1 MKSVPLQ
8 KTRIYITLLLFAVLA
23 FAATELTACKS
34 MFEAMPHKKWGFIDK
49 TGKMV
54 IEPQFDDVLRDQ
66 YGGCFPYTHRLF
78 KNFSDGLCAVRVGN
92 KWGYIDKTGKM
103 VIAAKYDN
111 AGTFS
116 EGLGCVRLG
125 SKCGYVDKTG
135 RLALPLQFDAYE
147 QSNNARSDNPDWD
160 FTSTLVEKFGFS
172 EGLAVSRKDGKEGYI
187 DHSGKFVI
195 EPKFSSAAPFEDGVA
210 KVESADNMRHF
221 PGSNFIDKT
230 GKPVINTQELCIDLS
245 DKVFLATNGKFD
257 ATRKLYYLNQK
268 GERLSPKEFVDARIF
283 SEGLAAASVKW
294 ADGPLGSQDTTY
306 GYIDKTG
313 EFVTPQKFQI
323 SGNNLA
329 GNFHSGR
336 AIVSKTESDVM
347 GNNHVICGIIDR
359 KGNWVLKPKYNHISA
374 YCDGLARA
382 FSDNGT
388 VYLDMNGNEAV
399 KTNSPWGNSFSEG
412 LAAVME
418 K

>member
-1 MKSVPLQ
+1 MPLK
-8 KTRIYITLLLFAVLA
+8 KTRIYKSMLLLAVLVC
-23 FAATELTACKS
+23 AAAALSGCKS

-78 KNFSDGLCAVRVGN
+78 KNFSEGLCAVRVGN
-92 KWGYIDKTGKM
+92 KWGYIDKTGNF

-125 SKCGYVDKTG
+125 AKCGYVDKTG
-135 RLALPLQFDAYE
+135 KLVLPLQFDAYE
-147 QSNNARSDNPDWD
+147 QSNSARSDNPDWD
-160 FTSTLVEKFGFS
+160 FTSSLVEKFGFS
-172 EGLAVSRKDGKEGYI
+172 EGLAVSRKNGKEGYI
-187 DHSGKFVI
+187 DRSGKFVI
-195 EPKFSSAAPFEDGVA
+195 EPTFLSASPFYGGVA
-210 KVESADNMRHF
+210 KVESADAVRHY
-221 PGSNFIDKT
+221 PSSTFIDKT
-230 GKPVINTQELCIDLS
+230 GKPIIDTQEHCIDFS
-245 DKVFLATNGKFD
+245 DKIFLATNGKFD
-257 ATRKLYYLNQK
+257 ATRKLYYLNSK
-268 GERLSPKEFVDARIF
+268 GERLCKEEFVDARIF
-283 SEGLAAASVKW
+283 SEGLAAAAVKW
-294 ADGPLGSQDTTY
+294 ADGPLGELDTAY
-306 GYIDKTG
+306 GYIDQTG
-313 EFVTPQKFQI
+313 AFVTPQKFQI

-336 AIVSKTESDVM
+336 AIVSKTESDLM
-347 GNNHVICGIIDR
+347 GNNHVTCGIIDR
-359 KGNWVLKPKYNHISA
+359 KGNWVLKPKYDHISA

-382 FSDNGT
+382 FSENGT
-388 VYLDMNGNEAV
+388 VYLDMNGNEVV
-399 KTNSPWGNSFSEG
+399 KTKSPWGNSFSEG